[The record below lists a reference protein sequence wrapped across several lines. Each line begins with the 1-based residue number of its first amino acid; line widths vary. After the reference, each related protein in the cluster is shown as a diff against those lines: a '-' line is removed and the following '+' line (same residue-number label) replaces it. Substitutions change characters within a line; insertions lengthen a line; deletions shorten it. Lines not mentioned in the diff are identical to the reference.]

1 MLHFILFY
9 RLKECSS
16 IYYFFLQNL
25 VGNVIGN
32 RMEAVLVDDMEVDQE
47 IVVI

>member
-1 MLHFILFY
+1 MFQHLL
-9 RLKECSS
+9 
-16 IYYFFLQNL
+16 FFLQNL
-25 VGNVIGN
+25 IGNVIGN

>member
-1 MLHFILFY
+1 M
-9 RLKECSS
+9 SS
-16 IYYFFLQNL
+16 TLFLQNL
-25 VGNVIGN
+25 IGNVIGN

>member
-1 MLHFILFY
+1 MFQHL
-9 RLKECSS
+9 S
-16 IYYFFLQNL
+16 FFLQNL